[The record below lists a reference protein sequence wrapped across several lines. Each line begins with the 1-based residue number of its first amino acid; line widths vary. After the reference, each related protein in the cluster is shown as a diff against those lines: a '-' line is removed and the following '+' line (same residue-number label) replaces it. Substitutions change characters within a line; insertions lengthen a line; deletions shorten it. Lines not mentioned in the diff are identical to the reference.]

1 MPANETLQHIIEK
14 KNFFQLDWRNGC
26 GGEDGCGDA
35 KKVAV
40 LLLEEQANKQKYKR
54 NRKYKEQAQKKR
66 KYNRQI

>member
-1 MPANETLQHIIEK
+1 MKHYNTLSKE
-14 KNFFQLDWRNGC
+14 NLFQLDWRNGC

-66 KYNRQI
+66 KYIRQI